1 VDGQVCSV
9 PPELL
14 KALVVE
20 FVFGS
25 GPAFGQAA
33 EQGLIVRICLAC
45 RCDCVQPG
53 VLEVDGPWG
62 LQGGDRGRHDVVA

>member
-1 VDGQVCSV
+1 VEAPYDLRPEGHRDEESGAQKDRALVDGQVCSV

-33 EQGLIVRICLAC
+33 
-45 RCDCVQPG
+45 
-53 VLEVDGPWG
+53 
-62 LQGGDRGRHDVVA
+62 